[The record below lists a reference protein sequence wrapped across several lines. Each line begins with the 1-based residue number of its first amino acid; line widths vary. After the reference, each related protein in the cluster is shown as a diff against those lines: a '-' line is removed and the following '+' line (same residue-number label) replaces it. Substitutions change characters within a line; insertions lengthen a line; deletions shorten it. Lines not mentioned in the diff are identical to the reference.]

1 MVPQY
6 CEEEFGGH
14 APGDSLSAAEDSAP
28 ATRDTA
34 KGDALDRVKA
44 TSAAEFKQQL
54 AALGFA
60 YVPQTHGFLDLRRD
74 KRKRFKRL
82 IGVRDDHGR
91 LMRRE
96 TIASLLA
103 SRLP

>member
-1 MVPQY
+1 MAQIFSIESGAATAISPPDNTRA
-6 CEEEFGGH
+6 GALG
-14 APGDSLSAAEDSAP
+14 AAKAISAS
-28 ATRDTA
+28 
-34 KGDALDRVKA
+34 
-44 TSAAEFKQQL
+44 EFKQQL

-60 YVPQTHGFLDLRRD
+60 YIQQTRGFLDLHRD

-82 IGVRDDHGR
+82 VGVRDDRGR

-96 TIASLLA
+96 TLAHLIA